1 MLSTVSVLPPSFF
14 TSGLNLSSAGP
25 SRQSRRASGMQVRPL
40 ELVRPAALFQRATLP
55 IHLQQED
62 NSIFP
67 CNTTLTAKEL
77 KMYYQPAPKLGL
89 LPS

>member
-1 MLSTVSVLPPSFF
+1 MLSTASVLPPSFF

-25 SRQSRRASGMQVRPL
+25 SRQSRQASGMQVRPL

-55 IHLQQED
+55 IHLQQD
-62 NSIFP
+62 YNSIFP